1 MATSEYISKPPK
13 SGSLPPLAA
22 GHTGARRRSTSQS
35 AVTAATMMATDV
47 AAVLFARCLAAV
59 FRFDRTPSAWLHTSP
74 AHWPSLP
81 LHPGYLVF
89 FIASVLIV
97 NYRDGLYGPLQTH
110 SAWHEQR
117 RTIQSC
123 LAAGLL
129 LCGGMYIMHNT
140 SISRAMVAYL
150 IALTALFL
158 SLLRAYWRHSLYRRY
173 ELGLDTRNVLI
184 VGASHVGSVMRNQI
198 VRNGHLGRSFKGFLQ
213 SADAVPSIENAQFV
227 VGDLRQAARLARQH
241 FIDEIIIAERCPTP
255 VVIELVEMARELDVE
270 VLVVPGF
277 YDELTPEA
285 PIEYF
290 GDFPVVALHRRNAKV
305 VAHLFK
311 RIWDFGVSAILVIL
325 LLPILSVI
333 ALLIKLSSPGP
344 VLYRARRVGKKGR
357 VFHCLKFRTMV
368 ANAEQLKQT
377 LAAQNERDG
386 ILFKIKNDPRITPVG
401 RFLRKF
407 SLDELPQLFNVL
419 CGDMSLVGP
428 RPPISSEV
436 ERYDVEH
443 FRRLEVLPGLTGLWQ
458 IRARQDPSFE
468 RYVALDLAYVENW
481 SFWLDLK
488 ILVRTAEVVFRGTG
502 T

>member
-1 MATSEYISKPPK
+1 MATSEYISKPEKP
-13 SGSLPPLAA
+13 GYLPPLAA
-22 GHTGARRRSTSQS
+22 SHTGARRSTSQS
-35 AVTAATMMATDV
+35 AVTAAMMMATDV

-59 FRFDRTPSAWLHTSP
+59 FRFDRTPSDWLHTTP

-140 SISRAMVAYL
+140 SISRALVAYL

-173 ELGLDTRNVLI
+173 ELGLDTKNVLI

-213 SADAVPSIENAQFV
+213 SADAVPSIENAPFV
-227 VGDLRQAARLARQH
+227 VGDLGHAARLARQH

-290 GDFPVVALHRRNAKV
+290 GDFPVVALHRRNGKV

-311 RIWDFGVSAILVIL
+311 RIWDFGVSATLLIL

-344 VLYRARRVGKKGR
+344 VLYRAHRIGKKGR

-368 ANAEQLKQT
+368 ANAEQLKQS

-407 SLDELPQLFNVL
+407 SLDELPQLLNVL

>member
-1 MATSEYISKPPK
+1 MSTSEYAAKPAHP
-13 SGSLPPLAA
+13 GYLPPLAA
-22 GHTGARRRSTSQS
+22 GHAGARHRSTSQS
-35 AVTAATMMATDV
+35 AVTAGMMMATDV

-59 FRFDRTPSAWLHTSP
+59 FRFDSTPSAWLHTSP

-81 LHPGYLVF
+81 LYPGYLFF
-89 FIASVLIV
+89 FIASLLIV

-140 SISRAMVAYL
+140 SISRALVAYL
-150 IALTALFL
+150 IALTAFFL
-158 SLLRAYWRHSLYRRY
+158 CLLRAYWRHSLYRRY
-173 ELGLDTRNVLI
+173 QRGLDTKNVLI
-184 VGASHVGSVMRNQI
+184 IGASHVGSVMRNQI
-198 VRNGHLGRSFKGFLQ
+198 VRHAHLGRCFKGFLQ
-213 SADAVPSIENAQFV
+213 SGETVPSSGNEELV
-227 VGDLRQAARLARQH
+227 VGDLQQLARLARQH
-241 FIDEIIIAERCPTP
+241 FVDEIIIAERCPTP

-285 PIEYF
+285 QIEYL
-290 GDFPVVALHRRNAKV
+290 GDFPVVALHRRNGKV
-305 VAHLFK
+305 VAHLCK
-311 RIWDFGVSAILVIL
+311 RIWDFVVSASLLIL
-325 LLPILSVI
+325 LLPTLAVI
-333 ALLIKLSSPGP
+333 ALLVKITSPGP
-344 VLYRARRVGKKGR
+344 VLYRADRVGKKGR
-357 VFHCLKFRTMV
+357 IFHCLKFRTMV
-368 ANAEQLKQT
+368 ANAEQLKQS

-386 ILFKIKNDPRITPVG
+386 ILFKIKNDPRITPFG
-401 RFLRKF
+401 RFMRKF
-407 SLDELPQLFNVL
+407 SLDELPQLLNVL
-419 CGDMSLVGP
+419 RGDMSLVGP
-428 RPPISSEV
+428 RPPIASEV
-436 ERYDVEH
+436 ERYDIEH

-488 ILVRTAEVVFRGTG
+488 ILVRTAEVVIRGTG
-502 T
+502 A